1 MKRDRDTNGRFT
13 EKDVEKD
20 RHTLELTFPKLNT
33 ILVWIGILFILL
45 PWISIVMRNE
55 LIQKTFSSI
64 EKLMAPA
71 VIAHMNNGNNGVN
84 PDDNDEN
91 KGKYWK

>member
-1 MKRDRDTNGRFT
+1 MKRDRDNNGRFT
-13 EKDVEKD
+13 EKDIEKD

-33 ILVWIGILFILL
+33 ILVWIGILLILL

-71 VIAHMNNGNNGVN
+71 VIAQTNNGNNGVN

>member
-1 MKRDRDTNGRFT
+1 MKRDRDNNGRFT

-33 ILVWIGILFILL
+33 ILVWIGILLILL
-45 PWISIVMRNE
+45 PWISIIMRNE

-71 VIAHMNNGNNGVN
+71 VIAQTNNGNNGVN

>member
-1 MKRDRDTNGRFT
+1 MKRDRDNNGRFN
-13 EKDVEKD
+13 EKD

-33 ILVWIGILFILL
+33 ILVWIGILLILL
-45 PWISIVMRNE
+45 PWISIIMRNE

-71 VIAHMNNGNNGVN
+71 VIAQTNNGNNGVN

>member
-1 MKRDRDTNGRFT
+1 MKRDRDNNGRFT

-33 ILVWIGILFILL
+33 ILVWIGILLILL

-71 VIAHMNNGNNGVN
+71 VIAQTNNGNNGVN